1 MVMSYFLDRSKFVK
15 VGTITSKIMDVI
27 CGIPQGSILDPL
39 LFLIYKNDIVNVSDV
54 AELIMLAYDTHV
66 FLNNT
71 SHGWMI
77 YIHRR
82 ILYYI
87 NWYYDLN

>member
-1 MVMSYFLDRSKFVK
+1 
-15 VGTITSKIMDVI
+15 MDVK

-39 LFLIYKNDIVNVSDV
+39 LFLIYKNYIVNVSDV
-54 AELIMLAYDTHV
+54 AELIMFAYDTHV

-71 SHGWMI
+71 SQGWMI

-82 ILYYI
+82 IL
-87 NWYYDLN
+87 